1 MSVAMLLG
9 APKDEEPLGQVLF
22 TSLSPD
28 FDFTVPDGVVSIC
41 CVCIGPGRGYGGG
54 GLSWRNHIPVT
65 PGETLT
71 IILDG
76 TSELRRGSE
85 ILTIAKGSL
94 SGSLSPGLGGKAA
107 GSMNDGGGNG
117 GSSQNNGGRG
127 GAGGYTGNGGSGYE
141 YSDGSNGTGGG
152 GGGGSRNRGFG
163 GGTHPFGRGVNGIGG
178 TSNTGN
184 GGRGS
189 YLDGRTRSPTYGG
202 GIASNSAIGCVRII
216 WGTNRFFPDTRTEDL

>member
-1 MSVAMLLG
+1 MSVDMLLG
-9 APKDEEPLGQVLF
+9 KFDDDSPLGQQLF
-22 TSLSPD
+22 DANSEDLT
-28 FDFTVPDGVVSIC
+28 FIVPADVFSIC

-54 GLSWRNHIPVT
+54 GLSWRNHIEVV
-65 PGETLT
+65 PGEALT
-71 IILDG
+71 VILSGD
-76 TSELRRGSE
+76 SELRRVTE
-85 ILTIAKGSL
+85 VLTIAKGSL
-94 SGSLSPGLGGKAA
+94 SGSLNGGLGGKSA
-107 GSMNDGGGNG
+107 GAMNDGGGNG

-163 GGTHPFGRGVNGIGG
+163 GGTYPFGKGVNGIGG

-189 YLDGRTRSPTYGG
+189 YLDGKTRSTNYGG
-202 GIASNSAIGCVRII
+202 GMNSSQANGCVRII
-216 WGTNRFFPDTRTEDL
+216 WGSNRFFPDTRTDDL